1 MTGPQKTKEIVNAAV
16 PFLNV
21 AVLIIVAVLGYFLK
35 SELDGLKLMR
45 ADIQCLW
52 RETANIRAEMAT
64 MPKESPPPWFVARFD
79 KMEASFDAKLGTL
92 QIEVNRLSNEVAK
105 LKPSGPP

>member
-21 AVLIIVAVLGYFLK
+21 AVLIIVAALGYFLK

-52 RETANIRAEMAT
+52 RETVSIRADMSAI
-64 MPKESPPPWFVARFD
+64 PKESPPPWFLARFD
-79 KMEASFDAKLGTL
+79 KMEASFDAKLESLRTD
-92 QIEVNRLSNEVAK
+92 VTRLSVEHLNYDRN
-105 LKPSGPP
+105 SPP